1 MPSRRIRLGLPTSPV
16 VSGVTVAAFSPSPAS
31 RMAAAAS

>member
-1 MPSRRIRLGLPTSPV
+1 MPSRKMRFGLPTSPV
-16 VSGVTVAAFSPSPAS
+16 VSGVTVAAFSPRPAS